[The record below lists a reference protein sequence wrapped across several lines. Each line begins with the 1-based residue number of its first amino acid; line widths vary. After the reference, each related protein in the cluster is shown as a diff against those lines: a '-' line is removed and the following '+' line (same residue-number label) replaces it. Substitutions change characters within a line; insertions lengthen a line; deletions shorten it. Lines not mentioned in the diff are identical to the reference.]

1 MSKNRL
7 LQVYKQI
14 IRSGAEYC
22 STVYNSLIPL
32 YMSDKLEQV
41 QKQAIK
47 IIYGYDVNYQT

>member
-32 YMSDKLEQV
+32 YMSDKLEQE